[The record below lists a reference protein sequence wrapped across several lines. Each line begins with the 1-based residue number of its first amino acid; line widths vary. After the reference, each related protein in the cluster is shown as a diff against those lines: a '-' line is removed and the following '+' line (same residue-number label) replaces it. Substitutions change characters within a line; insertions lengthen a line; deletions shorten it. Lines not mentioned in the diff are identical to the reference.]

1 MNGWEGDCGG
11 PCTRTHSERASG
23 RERERERERVWTRV
37 IVHKKEN
44 FVQMLNV
51 LVYIYVYIS

>member
-1 MNGWEGDCGG
+1 MG
-11 PCTRTHSERASG
+11 PAHAHTASERAG
-23 RERERERERVWTRV
+23 ERERERERVWTRV